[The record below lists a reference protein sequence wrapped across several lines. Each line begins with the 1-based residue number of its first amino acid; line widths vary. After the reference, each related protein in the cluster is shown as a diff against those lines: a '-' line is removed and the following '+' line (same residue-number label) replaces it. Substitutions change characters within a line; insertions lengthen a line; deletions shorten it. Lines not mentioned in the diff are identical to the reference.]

1 MDNFKGQNIL
11 NLVKEFPNDDA
22 CKSYLSKIKWMDG
35 FKCSKCRA
43 EKGFEKAGFTY
54 HCYSCNH
61 DESATANTL
70 FHKVKFGLQKAFL
83 IVFEMTT
90 TTKSLSSIQVGKR
103 YGISQTTAW
112 FFMRKVR
119 VAMKSSQK
127 YPLSEIVHVDEFV
140 VGGKEDGKQGRSYVT
155 KKTKAVIAVELTDKN
170 KVKRVY
176 VKSIDDYSAK
186 SLTPIFEE
194 HISTSAKI
202 FTDKWRG
209 YSPLK
214 ATYNIEQRESKNGKN
229 FKEMHIIVI
238 HQIKSWIRTVPT
250 HVSKKQIHSYFD
262 EFTFRINRSIVK
274 ETLFHKTIERMIN
287 EMPIYQKQIIQKL
300 SM

>member
-1 MDNFKGQNIL
+1 MEEFKGQNIL

-22 CKSYLSKIKWMDG
+22 CKAYLSKIKWLDG
-35 FKCSKCRA
+35 FKCSKCGSERGC
-43 EKGFEKAGFTY
+43 EKSGFTY

-61 DESATANTL
+61 VESATANTL

-90 TTKSLSSIQVGKR
+90 SSKSLSSIQIGKR

-112 FFMRKVR
+112 FFMQKVR

-127 YPLSEIVHVDEFV
+127 YPLSNIVHVDEFV
-140 VGGKEDGKQGRSYVT
+140 VGGQEDGKQGRSYDT

-176 VKSIDDYSAK
+176 VKAIDDYSAK

-194 HISTSAKI
+194 HISTNAKI

-214 ATYNIEQRESKNGKN
+214 KSYDIEQKESNKGKN
-229 FKEMHIIVI
+229 FKEMHIVI

-250 HVSKKQIHSYFD
+250 HVSKKHIQSYFD
-262 EFTFRINRSIVK
+262 EFSFRINRSLFK
-274 ETLFHKTIERMIN
+274 ETIFHKTIQRMITA
-287 EMPIYQKQIIQKL
+287 MPIYQIQITQKL
-300 SM
+300 TI

>member
-1 MDNFKGQNIL
+1 MEIFKGQNIL
-11 NLVKEFPNDDA
+11 NLVKELPNDDA
-22 CKSYLSKIKWMDG
+22 CKAYLSKIKWMDG
-35 FKCSKCRA
+35 FKCSKCGS
-43 EKGFEKAGFTY
+43 EKGCEKAGYNY

-61 DESATANTL
+61 VESSTANTL

-90 TTKSLSSIQVGKR
+90 STKSMSSIQVGKR

-112 FFMRKVR
+112 FFMQKVR
-119 VAMKSSQK
+119 VAMQSSQK
-127 YPLSEIVHVDEFV
+127 YPLSQIVHVDEFV
-140 VGGKEDGKQGRSYVT
+140 VGGKEDGKQGRSYDT

-176 VKSIDDYSAK
+176 IKSIDDYSAK
-186 SLTPIFEE
+186 SLTPIFEQ

-214 ATYNIEQRESKNGKN
+214 SKYNIEQRESKNGKN
-229 FKEMHIIVI
+229 FKEMHVVI

-250 HVSKKQIHSYFD
+250 HVSKKHIQSYFD
-262 EFTFRINRSIVK
+262 EFSFRINRSIFK
-274 ETLFHKTIERMIN
+274 ETIFHKTIERMIN
-287 EMPIYQKQIIQKL
+287 TLPISQKQIIQKL
-300 SM
+300 TI

>member
-1 MDNFKGQNIL
+1 MEEFKGQNIL

-22 CKSYLSKIKWMDG
+22 CKAYLSKIKWLDG
-35 FKCSKCRA
+35 FKCSKCGSERGC
-43 EKGFEKAGFTY
+43 EKSGFTY

-61 DESATANTL
+61 VESATANTL

-90 TTKSLSSIQVGKR
+90 SSKSLSSIQIGKR

-112 FFMRKVR
+112 FFMQKVR

-127 YPLSEIVHVDEFV
+127 YPLSNIVHVDEFV
-140 VGGKEDGKQGRSYVT
+140 VGGQEDGKQGRSYDT

-176 VKSIDDYSAK
+176 VKAIDDYSAK

-194 HISTSAKI
+194 HISTNAKI

-214 ATYNIEQRESKNGKN
+214 KSYDIEQKESKKGKN
-229 FKEMHIIVI
+229 FKEMHIVI

-250 HVSKKQIHSYFD
+250 HVSKKHIQSYFD
-262 EFTFRINRSIVK
+262 EFSFRINRSLFK
-274 ETLFHKTIERMIN
+274 ETIFHKTIQRMITA
-287 EMPIYQKQIIQKL
+287 MPIYQIQITQKL
-300 SM
+300 TM

>member
-1 MDNFKGQNIL
+1 
-11 NLVKEFPNDDA
+11 
-22 CKSYLSKIKWMDG
+22 MDG
-35 FKCSKCRA
+35 FKCTKCGA
-43 EKGFEKAGFTY
+43 EKGCEKAGYNY

-61 DESATANTL
+61 VESATANTL

-112 FFMRKVR
+112 FFMQKVR

-127 YPLSEIVHVDEFV
+127 YPLSQIVHVDEFV
-140 VGGKEDGKQGRSYVT
+140 VGGKEDGKQGRSYDT

-176 VKSIDDYSAK
+176 VKAIDDYSAK

-214 ATYNIEQRESKNGKN
+214 AKYNIEQRESKNGKN
-229 FKEMHIIVI
+229 FKEMHIVI

-250 HVSKKQIHSYFD
+250 HVSKKHIQSYFD
-262 EFTFRINRSIVK
+262 EFTFRINRSIFK
-274 ETLFHKTIERMIN
+274 ENIFHKTIERMMIS
-287 EMPIYQKQIIQKL
+287 MPIYQNQIIQKL
-300 SM
+300 NI

>member
-22 CKSYLSKIKWMDG
+22 CKAYLSKIKWLDG
-35 FKCSKCRA
+35 FKCSKCDS
-43 EKGFEKAGFTY
+43 EKGCKKAGYTY
-54 HCYSCNH
+54 HCYTCNH
-61 DESATANTL
+61 VESATANTL

-90 TTKSLSSIQVGKR
+90 SSKSLSSIQVGKR

-112 FFMRKVR
+112 FFMQKVR
-119 VAMKSSQK
+119 IAMQSSQK

-140 VGGKEDGKQGRSYVT
+140 VGGKEDGKQGRSYDT

-176 VKSIDDYSAK
+176 VKAIDDYSAK

-214 ATYNIEQRESKNGKN
+214 EKYNIEQKESKNGKN
-229 FKEMHIIVI
+229 FKEMHIVI

-250 HVSKKQIHSYFD
+250 HVSKKHIQSYFD
-262 EFTFRINRSIVK
+262 EFTFRINRSIFK
-274 ETLFHKTIERMIN
+274 ETIFHKTIERM
-287 EMPIYQKQIIQKL
+287 MMAVPVYQNQIIQKL
-300 SM
+300 NI

>member
-1 MDNFKGQNIL
+1 MEIFKGQNIL
-11 NLVKEFPNDDA
+11 NLVKELPDDDSCRA
-22 CKSYLSKIKWMDG
+22 YLSKIKWLDG
-35 FKCSKCRA
+35 FKCTKCGSERGC
-43 EKGFEKAGFTY
+43 EKSGYNY

-61 DESATANTL
+61 VESATANTL

-90 TTKSLSSIQVGKR
+90 SSKSLSSVQIGKR

-112 FFMRKVR
+112 FFMQKVR
-119 VAMKSSQK
+119 VAMQSSQK

-140 VGGKEDGKQGRSYVT
+140 VGGKEDGKQGRSYDV
-155 KKTKAVIAVELTDKN
+155 KKAKAVIAVELTDKN

-176 VKSIDDYSAK
+176 VKAIDDYSAK

-194 HISTSAKI
+194 HISTDAKI

-214 ATYNIEQRESKNGKN
+214 SKYNIEQRESKNGKN
-229 FKEMHIIVI
+229 FKEMHVII

-250 HVSKKQIHSYFD
+250 HVSKKHIQAYFD
-262 EFTFRINRSIVK
+262 EFTFRINRSIFK
-274 ETLFHKTIERMIN
+274 ETIFHKTIERMTK
-287 EMPIYQKQIIQKL
+287 ELPIYQNQIIQKISL
-300 SM
+300 

>member
-1 MDNFKGQNIL
+1 MEIFKGQNIL
-11 NLVKEFPNDDA
+11 NLVKELPNDDA
-22 CKSYLSKIKWMDG
+22 CKAYLSKIKWMDG
-35 FKCSKCRA
+35 FKCSKCGS
-43 EKGFEKAGFTY
+43 EKGCEKAGYNY

-61 DESATANTL
+61 VESSTANTL

-90 TTKSLSSIQVGKR
+90 STKSMSSIQVGKR

-112 FFMRKVR
+112 FFMQKVR
-119 VAMKSSQK
+119 VAMQSGQK
-127 YPLSEIVHVDEFV
+127 YPLSQIVHVDEFV
-140 VGGKEDGKQGRSYVT
+140 VGGKEDGKQGRSYDT

-176 VKSIDDYSAK
+176 IKSIDDYSAK

-214 ATYNIEQRESKNGKN
+214 SKYNIEQRESKNGKN
-229 FKEMHIIVI
+229 FKEMHVVI

-250 HVSKKQIHSYFD
+250 HVSKKHIQSYFD
-262 EFTFRINRSIVK
+262 EFSFRINRSIFK
-274 ETLFHKTIERMIN
+274 ETIFHKTIERMIN
-287 EMPIYQKQIIQKL
+287 TLPINQKQIIQKL
-300 SM
+300 TI

>member
-1 MDNFKGQNIL
+1 MEIFKGQNIL
-11 NLVKEFPNDDA
+11 NLVKELPNDDA
-22 CKSYLSKIKWMDG
+22 CKAYLSKIKWMDG
-35 FKCSKCRA
+35 FKCSKCGS
-43 EKGFEKAGFTY
+43 EKGCEKAGYNY

-61 DESATANTL
+61 VESSTANTL

-90 TTKSLSSIQVGKR
+90 STKSMSSIQVGKR

-112 FFMRKVR
+112 FFMQKVR
-119 VAMKSSQK
+119 VAMQSSQK
-127 YPLSEIVHVDEFV
+127 YPLSQIVHVDEFV
-140 VGGKEDGKQGRSYVT
+140 VGGKEDGKQGRSYDT

-176 VKSIDDYSAK
+176 IKSIDDYSAK

-214 ATYNIEQRESKNGKN
+214 AKYNIEQRESKNGKN
-229 FKEMHIIVI
+229 FKEMHVVI
-238 HQIKSWIRTVPT
+238 HQIKSWIRTIPT
-250 HVSKKQIHSYFD
+250 HVSKKHIQSYFD
-262 EFTFRINRSIVK
+262 EFSFRINRSIFK
-274 ETLFHKTIERMIN
+274 ETIFHKTIERMIN
-287 EMPIYQKQIIQKL
+287 TLPINQKQIIQKL
-300 SM
+300 TV

>member
-1 MDNFKGQNIL
+1 MEIFKGQNIL
-11 NLVKEFPNDDA
+11 NLVKELPNDDA
-22 CKSYLSKIKWMDG
+22 CKAYLSKIKWMDG
-35 FKCSKCRA
+35 FKCSKCGS
-43 EKGFEKAGFTY
+43 EKGCEKAGYNY

-61 DESATANTL
+61 VESSTANTL

-90 TTKSLSSIQVGKR
+90 STKSMSSIQVGKR

-112 FFMRKVR
+112 FFMQKVR
-119 VAMKSSQK
+119 VAMQSSQK
-127 YPLSEIVHVDEFV
+127 YPLSQIVHVDEFV
-140 VGGKEDGKQGRSYVT
+140 VGGKEDGKQGRSYDT

-176 VKSIDDYSAK
+176 IKSIDDYSAK
-186 SLTPIFEE
+186 SLTPIFEQ

-214 ATYNIEQRESKNGKN
+214 SKYNIEQRESKNGKN
-229 FKEMHIIVI
+229 FKEMHVVI

-250 HVSKKQIHSYFD
+250 HVSKKHIQSYFD
-262 EFTFRINRSIVK
+262 EFSFRINRSIFK
-274 ETLFHKTIERMIN
+274 ETIFHKTIERMIN
-287 EMPIYQKQIIQKL
+287 TLPINQKQIIQKL
-300 SM
+300 TV

>member
-1 MDNFKGQNIL
+1 MEIFKGQNIL
-11 NLVKEFPNDDA
+11 NLVKELPNDDA
-22 CKSYLSKIKWMDG
+22 CKAYLSKIKWMDG
-35 FKCSKCRA
+35 FKCSKCGS
-43 EKGFEKAGFTY
+43 EKGCEKAGYNY

-61 DESATANTL
+61 VESSTANTL

-90 TTKSLSSIQVGKR
+90 STKSMSSIQVGKR

-112 FFMRKVR
+112 FFMQKVR
-119 VAMKSSQK
+119 VAMQSGQK
-127 YPLSEIVHVDEFV
+127 YPLSQIVHVDEFV
-140 VGGKEDGKQGRSYVT
+140 VGGKEDGKQGRSYDT

-176 VKSIDDYSAK
+176 IKSIDDYSAK
-186 SLTPIFEE
+186 SLTPIFEQ

-214 ATYNIEQRESKNGKN
+214 AKYNIEQRESKNGKN
-229 FKEMHIIVI
+229 FKEMHVVI

-250 HVSKKQIHSYFD
+250 HVSKKHIQSYFD
-262 EFTFRINRSIVK
+262 EFSFRINRSIFK
-274 ETLFHKTIERMIN
+274 ETIFHKTIERMIN
-287 EMPIYQKQIIQKL
+287 TLPINQKQIIQKL
-300 SM
+300 NI

>member
-1 MDNFKGQNIL
+1 MEIFKGQNIL
-11 NLVKEFPNDDA
+11 NLVKELPNDDA
-22 CKSYLSKIKWMDG
+22 CKAYLSKIKWMDG
-35 FKCSKCRA
+35 FKCSKCGS
-43 EKGFEKAGFTY
+43 EKGCEKAGYNY

-61 DESATANTL
+61 VESSTANTL

-90 TTKSLSSIQVGKR
+90 STKSMSSVQVGKR

-112 FFMRKVR
+112 FFMQKVR
-119 VAMKSSQK
+119 VAMQSSQK
-127 YPLSEIVHVDEFV
+127 YPLSQIVHVDEFV
-140 VGGKEDGKQGRSYVT
+140 VGGKEDGKQGRSYDT

-176 VKSIDDYSAK
+176 IKSIDDYSAK

-214 ATYNIEQRESKNGKN
+214 AKYNIEQRESKNGKN
-229 FKEMHIIVI
+229 FKEMHVVI

-250 HVSKKQIHSYFD
+250 HVSKKHIQSYFD
-262 EFTFRINRSIVK
+262 EFSFRINRSIFK
-274 ETLFHKTIERMIN
+274 ETIFHKTIERMIN
-287 EMPIYQKQIIQKL
+287 TLPINQKQIIQKL
-300 SM
+300 TV

>member
-1 MDNFKGQNIL
+1 MEIFKGQNIL
-11 NLVKEFPNDDA
+11 NLVKELPDDDSCRA
-22 CKSYLSKIKWMDG
+22 YLSKIKWLDG
-35 FKCSKCRA
+35 FKCSKCGSERGC
-43 EKGFEKAGFTY
+43 EKSGYNY

-61 DESATANTL
+61 VESATANTL

-90 TTKSLSSIQVGKR
+90 SSKSLSSVQIGKR
-103 YGISQTTAW
+103 YGISQTSAW
-112 FFMRKVR
+112 FFMQKVR
-119 VAMKSSQK
+119 VAMQSSQK

-140 VGGKEDGKQGRSYVT
+140 VGGKEDGKQGRSYDV
-155 KKTKAVIAVELTDKN
+155 KKAKAVIAVELTDKN

-176 VKSIDDYSAK
+176 VKAIDDYSAK

-194 HISTSAKI
+194 HISTDAKI

-214 ATYNIEQRESKNGKN
+214 SKYNIEQRESKNGKN
-229 FKEMHIIVI
+229 FKEMHVII

-250 HVSKKQIHSYFD
+250 HVSKKHIQAYFD
-262 EFTFRINRSIVK
+262 EFTFRINRSIFK
-274 ETLFHKTIERMIN
+274 ETIFHKTIERMTKAL
-287 EMPIYQKQIIQKL
+287 PIYQNQIIQKL
-300 SM
+300 SL

>member
-1 MDNFKGQNIL
+1 MEEFKGHNIL
-11 NLVKEFPNDDA
+11 NLVKELPTDDA
-22 CKSYLSKIKWMDG
+22 CKAYLSKIKWMDG
-35 FKCSKCRA
+35 FKCTKCGSVKGC
-43 EKGFEKAGFTY
+43 EKSGFNY
-54 HCYSCNH
+54 HCYTCNH
-61 DESATANTL
+61 VESATANTL

-90 TTKSLSSIQVGKR
+90 SSKSLSSVQIGKR

-112 FFMRKVR
+112 FFMQKVR
-119 VAMKSSQK
+119 VSMKSSQK

-140 VGGKEDGKQGRSYVT
+140 VGGKEDGKQGRSYDT

-176 VKSIDDYSAK
+176 VKAIDDFSAK

-214 ATYNIEQRESKNGKN
+214 AKYNIEQKESKNGKN
-229 FKEMHIIVI
+229 FKEMHIVI

-250 HVSKKQIHSYFD
+250 HVSKKHIQSYFD
-262 EFTFRINRSIVK
+262 EFTFRINRSIFK
-274 ETLFHKTIERMIN
+274 ETIFHKTIERMIIA
-287 EMPIYQKQIIQKL
+287 MPIYQNQIIQKL
-300 SM
+300 NI

>member
-1 MDNFKGQNIL
+1 MEIFKGQNIL
-11 NLVKEFPNDDA
+11 NLVKELPNDDA
-22 CKSYLSKIKWMDG
+22 CKAYLSKIKWMDG
-35 FKCSKCRA
+35 FKCSKCGS
-43 EKGFEKAGFTY
+43 EKGCEKAGYNY

-61 DESATANTL
+61 VESSTANTL

-90 TTKSLSSIQVGKR
+90 STKSMSSIQVGKR

-112 FFMRKVR
+112 FFMQKVR
-119 VAMKSSQK
+119 VAMQSGQK
-127 YPLSEIVHVDEFV
+127 YPLSQIVHVDEFV
-140 VGGKEDGKQGRSYVT
+140 VGGKEDGKQGRSYDT

-176 VKSIDDYSAK
+176 IKSIDDYSAK
-186 SLTPIFEE
+186 SLTPIFEQ

-214 ATYNIEQRESKNGKN
+214 SKYNIEQRESKNGKN
-229 FKEMHIIVI
+229 FKEMHVVI

-250 HVSKKQIHSYFD
+250 HVSKKHIQSYFD
-262 EFTFRINRSIVK
+262 EFSFRINRSIFK
-274 ETLFHKTIERMIN
+274 ETIFHKTIERMIN
-287 EMPIYQKQIIQKL
+287 TLPISQKQIIQKL
-300 SM
+300 TI

>member
-1 MDNFKGQNIL
+1 MEIFKGQNIL
-11 NLVKEFPNDDA
+11 NLVKELPNDDA
-22 CKSYLSKIKWMDG
+22 CKAYLSKIKWMDG
-35 FKCSKCRA
+35 FKCSKCGS
-43 EKGFEKAGFTY
+43 EKGCEKAGYNY

-61 DESATANTL
+61 VESSTANTL

-90 TTKSLSSIQVGKR
+90 STKSMSSIQVGKR

-112 FFMRKVR
+112 FFMQKVR
-119 VAMKSSQK
+119 VAMQSSQK
-127 YPLSEIVHVDEFV
+127 YPLSQIVHVDEFV
-140 VGGKEDGKQGRSYVT
+140 VGGKEDGKQGRSYDT

-176 VKSIDDYSAK
+176 IKSIDDYSAK

-214 ATYNIEQRESKNGKN
+214 SKYNIEQRESKNGKN
-229 FKEMHIIVI
+229 FKEMHVVI

-250 HVSKKQIHSYFD
+250 HVSKKHIQSYFD
-262 EFTFRINRSIVK
+262 EFSFRINRSIFK
-274 ETLFHKTIERMIN
+274 ETIFHKTIERMIN
-287 EMPIYQKQIIQKL
+287 TLPINQKQIIQKL
-300 SM
+300 AV

>member
-11 NLVKEFPNDDA
+11 NLVKEFPNDDS
-22 CKSYLSKIKWMDG
+22 CKAYLSKIKWIDG
-35 FKCSKCRA
+35 FKCTKCGA
-43 EKGFEKAGFTY
+43 EKGCEKAGFTY
-54 HCYSCNH
+54 HCYGCNH
-61 DESATANTL
+61 VESATANTL

-112 FFMRKVR
+112 FFMQKVR

-140 VGGKEDGKQGRSYVT
+140 VGGKEDGKQGRSYDT

-176 VKSIDDYSAK
+176 VKAIDDYSAK

-214 ATYNIEQRESKNGKN
+214 EKYNIEQKESKNGKN
-229 FKEMHIIVI
+229 FMHI
-238 HQIKSWIRTVPT
+238 
-250 HVSKKQIHSYFD
+250 
-262 EFTFRINRSIVK
+262 
-274 ETLFHKTIERMIN
+274 LF
-287 EMPIYQKQIIQKL
+287 
-300 SM
+300 

>member
-22 CKSYLSKIKWMDG
+22 CKAYLSKIKWLDG
-35 FKCSKCRA
+35 FKCTKCGA
-43 EKGFEKAGFTY
+43 EKGCEKAGFTY

-61 DESATANTL
+61 VESATANTL

-112 FFMRKVR
+112 FFMQKVR

-140 VGGKEDGKQGRSYVT
+140 VGGKEDGKQGRSYDT
-155 KKTKAVIAVELTDKN
+155 KKTKAVIAVELTNKN
-170 KVKRVY
+170 KIKRVC
-176 VKSIDDYSAK
+176 VKAVDDYSAK

-202 FTDKWRG
+202 FTDKRRG

-214 ATYNIEQRESKNGKN
+214 AKYNIEQKESKNGKN
-229 FKEMHIIVI
+229 FKEMHIVI

-250 HVSKKQIHSYFD
+250 HVSKKHIQSYFD
-262 EFTFRINRSIVK
+262 EFTFRINRSIFK
-274 ETLFHKTIERMIN
+274 ETIFHKTIQRMMR
-287 EMPIYQKQIIQKL
+287 EMPIYHNQIIQKQNI
-300 SM
+300 

>member
-1 MDNFKGQNIL
+1 
-11 NLVKEFPNDDA
+11 
-22 CKSYLSKIKWMDG
+22 MDG
-35 FKCSKCRA
+35 FKCTKCGSVKGC
-43 EKGFEKAGFTY
+43 EKSGFNY
-54 HCYSCNH
+54 HCYTCNH
-61 DESATANTL
+61 VESATANTL

-90 TTKSLSSIQVGKR
+90 SSKSLSSVQIGKR

-112 FFMRKVR
+112 FFMQKVR
-119 VAMKSSQK
+119 VSMKSSQK

-140 VGGKEDGKQGRSYVT
+140 VGGKEDGKQGRSYDT

-176 VKSIDDYSAK
+176 VKAIDDFSAK

-214 ATYNIEQRESKNGKN
+214 PKYNIEQKESKNGKN
-229 FKEMHIIVI
+229 FKEMHIVI

-250 HVSKKQIHSYFD
+250 HVSKKHIQSYFD
-262 EFTFRINRSIVK
+262 EFTFRINRSIFK
-274 ETLFHKTIERMIN
+274 ETIFHKTIERMIIA
-287 EMPIYQKQIIQKL
+287 MPIYQNQIIQKL
-300 SM
+300 NI

>member
-11 NLVKEFPNDDA
+11 NLIKELPDDKA
-22 CKSYLSKIKWMDG
+22 CKAYLSKIKWMDG
-35 FKCSKCRA
+35 FKCAKCGS
-43 EKGFEKAGFTY
+43 EKGCEKSVYTY
-54 HCYSCNH
+54 HCYTCNH
-61 DESATANTL
+61 VESATANTL

-112 FFMRKVR
+112 FFMQKVR

-140 VGGKEDGKQGRSYVT
+140 VGGKEDGKQGRSYDT
-155 KKTKAVIAVELTDKN
+155 KKTKAIIAVELNDKS

-176 VKSIDDYSAK
+176 VKAIDDYSAK

-214 ATYNIEQRESKNGKN
+214 VKYNI
-229 FKEMHIIVI
+229 
-238 HQIKSWIRTVPT
+238 
-250 HVSKKQIHSYFD
+250 
-262 EFTFRINRSIVK
+262 
-274 ETLFHKTIERMIN
+274 
-287 EMPIYQKQIIQKL
+287 
-300 SM
+300 

>member
-1 MDNFKGQNIL
+1 MEIFKGQNIL
-11 NLVKEFPNDDA
+11 NFVKELPDDNA
-22 CKSYLSKIKWMDG
+22 CKAYLSKIKWMDG
-35 FKCSKCRA
+35 FKCSKCGC
-43 EKGFEKAGFTY
+43 EKGCEKAGYTY
-54 HCYSCNH
+54 HYYSCNH
-61 DESATANTL
+61 VESATANTL

-112 FFMRKVR
+112 FFMQKVR

-127 YPLSEIVHVDEFV
+127 YPLSKIVHVDEFV
-140 VGGKEDGKQGRSYVT
+140 VGGKEDGKQGRSYDT

-176 VKSIDDYSAK
+176 VKAIDDYSAR

-194 HISTSAKI
+194 HISTNAKI

-209 YSPLK
+209 YLPLK
-214 ATYNIEQRESKNGKN
+214 ATYNIEQKESKKGTN
-229 FKEMHIIVI
+229 FKEMHVVI
-238 HQIKSWIRTVPT
+238 HQLKSWIRTVPT
-250 HVSKKQIHSYFD
+250 HVSKKHIQSYFD
-262 EFTFRINRSIVK
+262 EFTFRMNRSIFK
-274 ETLFHKTIERMIN
+274 EKIFHKTIEKMIL
-287 EMPIYQKQIIQKL
+287 EMPIYQNQIIQKL
-300 SM
+300 TI